1 MRTSRRVT
9 RSSGQRQ
16 GFSIVEVIVAMMI
29 VTIGL
34 LGIAG
39 STTIA
44 LRTTVDAN
52 RRRDAAAQAQSRLAM
67 LSAAGCARASGGSA
81 TDPARRV
88 TEQWS
93 VRAIGAFQVATDSI
107 TWIGASGNGAF
118 ALTTTIPC

>member
-1 MRTSRRVT
+1 
-9 RSSGQRQ
+9 
-16 GFSIVEVIVAMMI
+16 MMI

-39 STTIA
+39 GTTIA
-44 LRTTVDAN
+44 LRTTVDAA
-52 RRRDAAAQAQSRLAM
+52 RRRDAAAQAQSRLA
-67 LSAAGCARASGGSA
+67 LLAAAGCARASGGSSA
-81 TDPARRV
+81 DAARQV